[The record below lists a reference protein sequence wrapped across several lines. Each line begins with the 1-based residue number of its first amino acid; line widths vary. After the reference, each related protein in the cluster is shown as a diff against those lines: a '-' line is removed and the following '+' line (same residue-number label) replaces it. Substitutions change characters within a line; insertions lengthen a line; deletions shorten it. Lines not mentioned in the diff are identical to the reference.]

1 MIPPRIGW
9 TIPWDGPV
17 KKDFQV
23 MSANDKLAYDQK
35 HAQLH
40 KLSRMKEEEEK
51 VTVDWEERV
60 QKASERA
67 AAVELDVSAAMETA
81 RIAMEGTEIDEEAT
95 KVAAMET
102 ARIAMEG
109 TEID

>member
-35 HAQLH
+35 HVQLH

-67 AAVELDVSAAMETA
+67 AAVELDVSEALETA
-81 RIAMEGTEIDEEAT
+81 KIAMEGTEVDEEAS
-95 KVAAMET
+95 KVAADQLAKM
-102 ARIAMEG
+102 A
-109 TEID
+109 